1 MKRGTIINNQDL
13 SQIQAINE
21 KVSAYLTMQN
31 SAGKRIAVWGAGRKG
46 IEFLTKFDKD
56 CHYIDFVFD
65 KDENKYGKKL
75 PTGHRVVDYR
85 ENEADIVILSSG
97 AFYWETRRTLN
108 LLPWKSQLIN
118 LDDVIYGPL
127 SFEELDRGVDLQKV
141 RSSVIAAVVIL
152 YHPDVKTVENILSYA
167 NAVDKLYLYDNSE
180 TSNERLFAPLSNVA
194 SCKYLFAGGINR
206 GIGAAI
212 NEAAEIALKESIDW
226 LFTFDQDSRADAE
239 MVPKMRKYIESIDY
253 RDCVGIVA
261 PRIVS
266 PIDTRPDDSY
276 IQEEPYIM
284 YVSTV
289 IQSGALHNL
298 SAFKKVGGYDERLFI
313 DYVDFDYCV
322 RCRLAGFVIAKIP
335 GAAIYHQEDSPF
347 EVQEINGSKRFMGK
361 YSPQRYYYQCR
372 NMLYCKER
380 YREIAPDFS
389 AQCERGLGILYK
401 QLESDR
407 NYEEN
412 VVAVRKAENDY
423 RELLTDY
430 L

>member
-1 MKRGTIINNQDL
+1 M
-13 SQIQAINE
+13 A
-21 KVSAYLTMQN
+21 MQK
-31 SAGKRIAVWGAGRKG
+31 STGKRMAIWGAGRKG

-65 KDENKYGKKL
+65 KDQNKYGQIL

-85 ENEADIVILSSG
+85 ENETDIVILSSG
-97 AFYWETRRTLN
+97 AFYWETRHTLS

-118 LDDVIYGPL
+118 LDDVFFGRL
-127 SFEELDRGVDLQKV
+127 SFEELNHGVHLQRV
-141 RSSVIAAVVIL
+141 RSSTVAAVVIL
-152 YHPDVKTVENILSYA
+152 YHPDVKMVENILSYA
-167 NAVDKLYLYDNSE
+167 NAVDQVYLYDNSE
-180 TSNERLFAPLSNVA
+180 TSHEQLFRHLTQQLN
-194 SCKYLFAGGINR
+194 CIYIFNGNNR

-212 NEAAEIALKESIDW
+212 NETARMAESEGAEW
-226 LFTFDQDSRADAE
+226 LFTFDQDSRADVE

-261 PRIVS
+261 PRTIS

-284 YVSTV
+284 YVPTV

-401 QLESDR
+401 QIELDR

-423 RELLTDY
+423 RELLTEY

>member
-1 MKRGTIINNQDL
+1 MDNINDKL
-13 SQIQAINE
+13 SSCPSLNNE
-21 KVSAYLTMQN
+21 ILRFIVEQYAL
-31 SAGKRIAVWGAGRKG
+31 GKRIAIWGAGKKG
-46 IEFLTKFDKD
+46 RAFLAAFDSE
-56 CHYIDFVFD
+56 CRYIRFVFD
-65 KDENKYGKKL
+65 KDTTKFGQRL
-75 PTGHRVVDYR
+75 PAGHLIVDYR
-85 ENEADIVILSSG
+85 SHQADIVLLTSNS
-97 AFYWETRRTLN
+97 FFWETKFVCRS
-108 LLPWKSQLIN
+108 LPWKMQIIN
-118 LDDVIYGPL
+118 LDDVIYGKL
-127 SFEELDRGVDLQKV
+127 RIEEAENRINLRKV
-141 RSSVIAAVVIL
+141 RSSSVAAISIL
-152 YHPDVKTVENILSYA
+152 YNPDQEVVQNILSYA
-167 NAVDKLYLYDNSE
+167 SAVDKLYLYDNSE

-226 LFTFDQDSRADAE
+226 LFTFDQDSRADAG

-261 PRIVS
+261 PRIIS

-284 YVSTV
+284 YVPTV

-401 QLESDR
+401 QIELDR

-423 RELLTDY
+423 RELLTEY

>member
-1 MKRGTIINNQDL
+1 M
-13 SQIQAINE
+13 A
-21 KVSAYLTMQN
+21 MQK
-31 SAGKRIAVWGAGRKG
+31 STGKRMAIWGAGRKG

-56 CHYIDFVFD
+56 CHYIGFVFD

-97 AFYWETRRTLN
+97 AFYWETRHTLS

-118 LDDVIYGPL
+118 LDDVFFGRL
-127 SFEELDRGVDLQKV
+127 SFEELNHGVNLQKV
-141 RSSVIAAVVIL
+141 RSSLVAAVVIL
-152 YHPDVKTVENILSYA
+152 YHPDVKTVENVLSYA
-167 NAVDKLYLYDNSE
+167 NAVDQVYLYDNSE
-180 TSNERLFAPLSNVA
+180 TSHEHLFRHLTQQLNCV
-194 SCKYLFAGGINR
+194 YIFNGNNR

-212 NEAAEIALKESIDW
+212 NETARMAESEGADW
-226 LFTFDQDSRADAE
+226 LFTFDQDSKADAE
-239 MVPKMRKYIESIDY
+239 MVPQMRKYIESIDY
-253 RDCVGIVA
+253 RDCIGIVA

-380 YREIAPDFS
+380 YRDTAPDFS
-389 AQCERGLGILYK
+389 AQCERGLDILYK
-401 QLESDR
+401 QIELDL
-407 NYEEN
+407 NHEEN
-412 VVAVRKAENDY
+412 LLAVQRAEK
-423 RELLTDY
+423 DY
-430 L
+430 LKLLEDTP

>member
-1 MKRGTIINNQDL
+1 
-13 SQIQAINE
+13 
-21 KVSAYLTMQN
+21 
-31 SAGKRIAVWGAGRKG
+31 
-46 IEFLTKFDKD
+46 
-56 CHYIDFVFD
+56 
-65 KDENKYGKKL
+65 
-75 PTGHRVVDYR
+75 
-85 ENEADIVILSSG
+85 
-97 AFYWETRRTLN
+97 
-108 LLPWKSQLIN
+108 LPWKSQLIN
-118 LDDVIYGPL
+118 LDDVFFGRL
-127 SFEELDRGVDLQKV
+127 SFEELNHGVNLQKV
-141 RSSVIAAVVIL
+141 RSSLVAAVVIL
-152 YHPDVKTVENILSYA
+152 YHPDVKTVENVLSYA
-167 NAVDKLYLYDNSE
+167 NAVDQVYLYDNSE
-180 TSNERLFAPLSNVA
+180 TSHEHLFRHLTQQLNCV
-194 SCKYLFAGGINR
+194 YIFNGNNR

-212 NEAAEIALKESIDW
+212 NETARMAESEGADW
-226 LFTFDQDSRADAE
+226 LFTFDQDSKADAE
-239 MVPKMRKYIESIDY
+239 MVPQMRKYIESIDY
-253 RDCVGIVA
+253 RDCIGIVA

-380 YREIAPDFS
+380 YRDTAPDFS
-389 AQCERGLGILYK
+389 AQCERGLDILYK
-401 QLESDR
+401 QIELDL
-407 NYEEN
+407 NHEEN
-412 VVAVRKAENDY
+412 LLAVQRAEK
-423 RELLTDY
+423 DY
-430 L
+430 LKLLEDTP

>member
-13 SQIQAINE
+13 SQCQAINE
-21 KVSAYLTMQN
+21 KVVAYLTMQN

-152 YHPDVKTVENILSYA
+152 YHPEEKTARNILSYA
-167 NAVDKLYLYDNSE
+167 DSVDRVYLYDNSE
-180 TSNERLFAPLSNVA
+180 TSHEQLFRDLIHRTDCVYHFN
-194 SCKYLFAGGINR
+194 GRNR

-212 NEAAEIALKESIDW
+212 NDVAVMAASEGAEW
-226 LFTFDQDSRADAE
+226 LFTFDQDSRAGAE
-239 MVPKMRKYIESIDY
+239 MVPKMRKYIESAGYQDS
-253 RDCVGIVA
+253 VGIVA

-266 PIDTRPDDSY
+266 PIDTRADDSY
-276 IQEEPYIM
+276 IQDEPYIM
-284 YVSTV
+284 YVPTV

-298 SAFKKVGGYDERLFI
+298 SIFKTIGGYDERLFI